1 MAEKPYTANDVA
13 AIDAA
18 KFQPLQK
25 IPMKSV
31 KRSQPFINLFP
42 RFMASFEKEQ
52 SRGFLNHFVA
62 DHYCD
67 LNHYDFCLAT

>member
-25 IPMKSV
+25 NTNEEREAI
-31 KRSQPFINLFP
+31 
-42 RFMASFEKEQ
+42 ATEKEQ
-52 SRGFLNHFVA
+52 SRCFLNHFVA
-62 DHYCD
+62 DHYRD
-67 LNHYDFCLAT
+67 LNHYDFCLAA

>member
-25 IPMKSV
+25 NTNEEREAIATPSLTFF
-31 KRSQPFINLFP
+31 Q
-42 RFMASFEKEQ
+42 SF
-52 SRGFLNHFVA
+52 
-62 DHYCD
+62 C
-67 LNHYDFCLAT
+67 C

>member
-31 KRSQPFINLFP
+31 KRSQPL
-42 RFMASFEKEQ
+42 
-52 SRGFLNHFVA
+52 H
-62 DHYCD
+62 
-67 LNHYDFCLAT
+67 

>member
-25 IPMKSV
+25 NTNEE
-31 KRSQPFINLFP
+31 R
-42 RFMASFEKEQ
+42 
-52 SRGFLNHFVA
+52 
-62 DHYCD
+62 
-67 LNHYDFCLAT
+67 